1 MTASVEPELPSTGH
15 GKVLRLP
22 PDVHRLRDARRFV
35 CETLAEW
42 EAAPPQDAALMTTEL
57 VSNAMLH
64 AGGDVAVRV
73 RRDGARA
80 LVEVHDKSPE
90 RPQVQPVDPHRSGGN
105 GLRIVDALASDWGVS
120 EIHDDGKVVWFEVP
134 LPT

>member
-42 EAAPPQDAALMTTEL
+42 EAAPPQDAVLMTTEL

-80 LVEVHDKSPE
+80 LVEVHDKALNGRRFS
-90 RPQVQPVDPHRSGGN
+90 RSIPTG
-105 GLRIVDALASDWGVS
+105 RAATACASSMPWLATGA
-120 EIHDDGKVVWFEVP
+120 
-134 LPT
+134 